1 MEILK
6 DQDQY
11 QAEGIMV
18 FFCVD
23 DSGRVAKV
31 ARGRPSIYIILY
43 IPYFGP
49 KSVLSLFTNYLGVP
63 FPEIYCGK
71 SRQHGFCVRTE

>member
-6 DQDQY
+6 DQDQD

-31 ARGRPSIYIILY
+31 ARGRPSIYIIYTLFWSEISFVVIY
-43 IPYFGP
+43 KLFGC
-49 KSVLSLFTNYLGVP
+49 T
-63 FPEIYCGK
+63 I
-71 SRQHGFCVRTE
+71 SRDLLW